1 MSESATPTARDMLR
15 SVLRWTLPILA
26 LLVLGPLAY
35 ALTTRLRNGVGGP
48 DATLLVG
55 QSPPAGLGA
64 GLVALLLAAAGG
76 YASLRLTDER
86 TALRTAGFTLAWA
99 AWGTGAMDDIYRL
112 AGSPAGILAV
122 AFEGLLVAAAALALL
137 LLLLAPEHADA
148 PKQSPPLRSILSP
161 ASLAALGVG
170 AAVTAAATFVTVPNA
185 IRGQAVL
192 GAIAAAIAGAAAAR
206 LATASMDD
214 RPSRLAL
221 HLGPVLPAV
230 VAPLVLFAVPGLA
243 KLDRAAALDAL
254 PALARLQPLDWLA
267 GVLLGAPLGLAW
279 VGSMLQSENANARS
293 GAAVRHS

>member
-55 QSPPAGLGA
+55 QSLLAGLGA

-148 PKQSPPLRSILSP
+148 PKPLRSILSP